1 MRSRDYEIRDLNYQT
16 QQDKQH
22 LSFKCDIMG
31 RELLQEKDN
40 RGKLEVLESDLLH
53 RLQVREQ
60 ECLKLKL
67 RVKDQDDKL

>member
-53 RLQVREQ
+53 RL
-60 ECLKLKL
+60 
-67 RVKDQDDKL
+67 

>member
-1 MRSRDYEIRDLNYQT
+1 
-16 QQDKQH
+16 
-22 LSFKCDIMG
+22 MG